1 MRAPVLGSILTRQYR
16 FATRGVKITLR
27 AAQQAVDVAGG
38 VVGEVAGRIGLGNG
52 HGKSDDV
59 VTGTVVSEAE
69 PRPEPPEPRPA
80 APKRPAAPEPAP
92 PPPAAEATP
101 APEPRPAAP
110 EPAPPAPAA
119 QTGPAPSSE
128 SEPAHV
134 STEPE
139 LVEELA
145 DPGAEDGAGAEVRVV
160 GEPWPGYRHLKARDV
175 IARLPSATREELAA
189 VALFETAGANR
200 KSVVAAAERALKQAT
215 PPGGRGGS

>member
-38 VVGEVAGRIGLGNG
+38 VVGEVAGRIGLGDR
-52 HGKSDDV
+52 HGESDDV
-59 VTGTVVSEAE
+59 VTGTVVPEAE

-92 PPPAAEATP
+92 PPPAAQNA
-101 APEPRPAAP
+101 
-110 EPAPPAPAA
+110 PAPP
-119 QTGPAPSSE
+119 SE
-128 SEPAHV
+128 SEPGHV

>member
-59 VTGTVVSEAE
+59 VTGTVVPEAE
-69 PRPEPPEPRPA
+69 PRPEPPEPRPE
-80 APKRPAAPEPAP
+80 PPEPAP

-101 APEPRPAAP
+101 ASEPRPAAP
-110 EPAPPAPAA
+110 EPAPPPPAA
-119 QTGPAPSSE
+119 QNAPAPPSE
-128 SEPAHV
+128 SEPGHV